1 MELIRTG
8 KVKEVYDEGNTLL
21 FKFTDKISV
30 FDKII
35 PNKIPDKGESLCR
48 TSAFWFQLIKEKKG
62 IDSHYIDCPSRNE
75 MRVRKFHVDESGG
88 SKIWINYLVPLE
100 FVMRYYVAG
109 TLMDRIKKGKV
120 NFHELGFKV
129 EPKIGDKLP
138 DPLFEMTTK
147 FEKTDRPLNIAEA
160 SEIGGL
166 RRDEILEI
174 KELIL
179 RIDSVI
185 DDQISKRGLIHAD
198 GKKEFALG
206 EGRNPIVVDTFGTA
220 DEDRFWDK
228 EKFEEGKLVELSK
241 ESVRQYY
248 RSSGYY
254 DLLYS
259 SREDGNK
266 EPEIEPLPENLIKE
280 TSSLYREMYSKLT
293 GQKW

>member
-109 TLMDRIKKGKV
+109 TLMDRIKKGKI

-147 FEKTDRPLNIAEA
+147 FEKTDRPLSIVEA

-198 GKKEFALG
+198 GKKEFAMG

-228 EKFEEGKLVELSK
+228 EKFGEGKLVELSK

-259 SREDGNK
+259 SRENGNE
-266 EPEIEPLPENLIKE
+266 EPEIQPLPENLIKE

>member
-75 MRVRKFHVDESGG
+75 MRVRTFHVDESGG